1 MKSDKSVILLK
12 QYAYKKYNYININD
26 LNSIVK
32 CKEFIGIKRTEITK
46 HDLFFKI
53 YSLGKGLFN
62 ELEDLE
68 INMSI
73 EGFFDGKEKDREQ
86 SIQNLL
92 KKGNKIINYAE
103 IIEDEFFKDIIK
115 KINSSR
121 NAQSLI
127 LEWYNTYG
135 VPNLYDEMICSYRE
149 IKPTKFSDEDI
160 ELIKKEIQH
169 TELSAEDIELIKKHI
184 NSTKYI
190 TEEKNCES
198 HKSDCLDLDDKLEVS
213 TSEDNKLL
221 KLIIEGKIPKIC
233 KSSCL
238 DSDDKLEVSTSEDI
252 KLLKLVVEG
261 EIPEICK
268 SSCLELVNF
277 SLLIY
282 IIYSINKMIKKAN
295 ETNRFKKLI
304 NVFPELFDEYQENGF
319 DLDNNNLFMKYL
331 LEIIK
336 KVNRSIDNSF
346 FDFVNYETYDYDI
359 ENEFPTSLEELED
372 ENKDYKIELLKVA
385 TIIRNPI
392 SFAWRYLLKLLT
404 IDNYEDGYYWCDNC
418 NEILPTNTV
427 LCYSCKKS
435 LGNMYLNNCRINLT
449 LRNEIEKELED
460 KNYLN
465 VEYPKG
471 PIVHQYQNIRKHAK
485 YNKKRK

>member
-26 LNSIVK
+26 LNSLVE
-32 CKEFIGIKRTEITK
+32 CKEFIKIKRTKITK

-53 YSLGKGLFN
+53 YSLGKRLFN
-62 ELEDLE
+62 ELDDLE

-73 EGFFDGKEKDREQ
+73 EGFFDEKEKDREQ

-92 KKGNKIINYAE
+92 EKEDKIEDYTE
-103 IIEDEFFKDIIK
+103 IIEDEFFKNIIE
-115 KINSSR
+115 KINSSK

-135 VPNLYDEMICSYRE
+135 VPNLYDEMIYSYITE
-149 IKPTKFSDEDI
+149 DIKPTKLSVKDI
-160 ELIKKEIQH
+160 ESIKK
-169 TELSAEDIELIKKHI
+169 DID
-184 NSTKYI
+184 STKLI
-190 TEEKNCES
+190 TKGENCES
-198 HKSDCLDLDDKLEVS
+198 YKNDCLELD
-213 TSEDNKLL
+213 N
-221 KLIIEGKIPKIC
+221 
-233 KSSCL
+233 
-238 DSDDKLEVSTSEDI
+238 KLEVSTSEDI
-252 KLLKLVVEG
+252 KLPKPVAKE
-261 EIPEICK
+261 EIPKTYK

-282 IIYSINKMIKKAN
+282 IIYSINKIIKKAN
-295 ETNRFKKLI
+295 ETNQFKKLI
-304 NVFPELFDEYQENGF
+304 SVFPKLFYEYQENGF

-346 FDFVNYETYDYDI
+346 FDFVNYETYNYDI
-359 ENEFPTSLEELED
+359 ENEFPTSLEEFED
-372 ENKDYKIELLKVA
+372 EDKDYKIELLKVE
-385 TIIRNPI
+385 TIIKNPI

-435 LGNMYLNNCRINLT
+435 LGNKYLDNRRINLT
-449 LRNEIEKELED
+449 LRDEIEKELKDE
-460 KNYLN
+460 NYFN
-465 VEYPKG
+465 AKYPKG
-471 PIVHQYQNIRKHAK
+471 PIVHQYQNIRKNAK
-485 YNKKRK
+485 YNKEKRK

>member
-12 QYAYKKYNYININD
+12 QYAYKEFNYININD
-26 LNSIVK
+26 LNSVVK

-53 YSLGKGLFN
+53 YNLGKGLFK
-62 ELEDLE
+62 ELEDLK

-92 KKGNKIINYAE
+92 KKGNKIIDYAE

-121 NAQSLI
+121 NTQSLI

-135 VPNLYDEMICSYRE
+135 VPDLYDEMICSYITEE
-149 IKPTKFSDEDI
+149 IKPTK
-160 ELIKKEIQH
+160 
-169 TELSAEDIELIKKHI
+169 LSAEDIESIKKDI
-184 NSTKYI
+184 DSTKLI
-190 TEEKNCES
+190 TKGENYESYKN
-198 HKSDCLDLDDKLEVS
+198 DCLEPDDKLKVS
-213 TSEDNKLL
+213 ISEYSKL
-221 KLIIEGKIPKIC
+221 PKPVA
-233 KSSCL
+233 K
-238 DSDDKLEVSTSEDI
+238 
-252 KLLKLVVEG
+252 G
-261 EIPEICK
+261 EIPNTYK

-282 IIYSINKMIKKAN
+282 IIYSINKIIKKAN

-304 NVFPELFDEYQENGF
+304 SVFPELFYEYQENGF
-319 DLDNNNLFMKYL
+319 DLENNNLFMKYL

-336 KVNRSIDNSF
+336 KINRGIDNSF

-359 ENEFPTSLEELED
+359 ENEFPTCLEELED
-372 ENKDYKIELLKVA
+372 EDKDYKIELLKVA
-385 TIIRNPI
+385 TIIKNPI

-404 IDNYEDGYYWCDNC
+404 INNYEDGYYWCDNC
-418 NEILPTNTV
+418 NEILTTNTV

-435 LGNMYLNNCRINLT
+435 LGNMYLNNHRINLT
-449 LRNEIEKELED
+449 LRNEIEKELKDE
-460 KNYLN
+460 NYFN
-465 VEYPKG
+465 VKYPKG
-471 PIVHQYQNIRKHAK
+471 PIVHQYQNIRKNAK
-485 YNKKRK
+485 YNKERRK